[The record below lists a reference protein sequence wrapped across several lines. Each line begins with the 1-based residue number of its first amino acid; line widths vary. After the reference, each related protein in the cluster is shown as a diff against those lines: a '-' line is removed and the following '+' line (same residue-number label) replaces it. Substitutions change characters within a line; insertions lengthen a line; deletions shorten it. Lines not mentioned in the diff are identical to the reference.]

1 MLETEKKTSIN
12 KIKKSEESP
21 KEEKYQG
28 FNTGSRKYY
37 IKTTIKKKKKIT
49 SINITS
55 KNSGT

>member
-37 IKTTIKKKKKIT
+37 IKTTIKKKKR
-49 SINITS
+49 SRV
-55 KNSGT
+55 